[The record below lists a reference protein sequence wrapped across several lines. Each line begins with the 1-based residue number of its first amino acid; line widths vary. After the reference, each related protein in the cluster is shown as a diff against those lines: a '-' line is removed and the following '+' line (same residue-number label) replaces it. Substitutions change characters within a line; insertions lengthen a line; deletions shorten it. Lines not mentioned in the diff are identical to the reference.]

1 MTECVGVS
9 KGWIAGA
16 LATVALGAGGVAV
29 WQHEAHDAAGGA
41 VVVASGQ
48 PATEP
53 IAARPAPATPPQP
66 VEAPGACGGAMARIR
81 TIQHQYPSGALL
93 PEAANQ
99 QLTTELA
106 ALRRDCAATPAVER
120 RFRRRELTP
129 WLTYLPPTASAASAR

>member
-1 MTECVGVS
+1 VS

-16 LATVALGAGGVAV
+16 LAVVALGVGGFVA
-29 WQHEAHDAAGGA
+29 WQHQAHDAGGA

-81 TIQHQYPSGALL
+81 TIQRQYPSGALL

-106 ALRRDCAATPAVER
+106 ALRHDCAATPAAER
-120 RFRRRELTP
+120 LFRRRELTP
-129 WLTYLPPTASAASAR
+129 WLTYLPPTTATAGAASAG